1 MDQRINRFNV
11 AAILGLLG
19 SCVLACSSTS
29 SHPGTSVGAG
39 AASNAGASGS
49 AVSQGGGLSDG
60 GATSLGSG
68 ATTAQGGTDAA
79 ARVDITSAIL
89 GNQDVTLGGD
99 SVIKLPPGT
108 TTYTGVISGQGT
120 LRLAPADGTCTPSTW
135 IITRQ
140 STFTLP
146 GDRQVEVVTKAGPW
160 PGMGYRLDIAGSDPP
175 VLLID
180 PCITFQIGTNTAA
193 DDNPLSLIHI

>member
-1 MDQRINRFNV
+1 MPSSSS
-11 AAILGLLG
+11 LLTIVV
-19 SCVLACSSTS
+19 VLASCLGCSGHPS
-29 SHPGTSVGAG
+29 SADQTRGTAG
-39 AASNAGASGS
+39 NAASSGGASANSGGTGTTGGS
-49 AVSQGGGLSDG
+49 
-60 GATSLGSG
+60 TRTGSG
-68 ATTAQGGTDAA
+68 AAA
-79 ARVDITSAIL
+79 GQAGNDSGARVDITSAIL

-120 LRLAPADGTCTPSTW
+120 LRLVSADGTCTPSTW

-146 GDRQVEVVTKAGPW
+146 DDRQVEVVTKAGPW

-175 VLLID
+175 VLI
-180 PCITFQIGTNTAA
+180 
-193 DDNPLSLIHI
+193 